1 MVHSEDHGDA
11 HWNQTEMGA
20 GMCGWCSYPSM
31 RMWSMVKASMSVIDG
46 SRMRFGRGAGFE
58 SQLLPRLIKVVAVE
72 MSVPKGVHERVP
84 TSNPVTW
91 AVYVREEAVGCDV
104 EWNAE
109 EDISRPLVHLTM
121 KSPAE
126 DIELDERMAGH
137 QGHGVEVIDVPCTD
151 DDPAGGR
158 ILLDQPDGLGD
169 LVVDAPITALPASP
183 LLTIDGSEIPMLI
196 RPLVPDADTVVLQ
209 VTDVGASFQ
218 EPEQLMDDAREDVN
232 AS

>member
-1 MVHSEDHGDA
+1 
-11 HWNQTEMGA
+11 
-20 GMCGWCSYPSM
+20 M
-31 RMWSMVKASMSVIDG
+31 R
-46 SRMRFGRGAGFE
+46 
-58 SQLLPRLIKVVAVE
+58 
-72 MSVPKGVHERVP
+72 
-84 TSNPVTW
+84 
-91 AVYVREEAVGCDV
+91 CV

-126 DIELDERMAGH
+126 DIELMNAWQGIKAMASRSSTFH
-137 QGHGVEVIDVPCTD
+137 ALMTIS
-151 DDPAGGR
+151 AGGR

-209 VTDVGASFQ
+209 EGRWCFPSGTRATHG
-218 EPEQLMDDAREDVN
+218 
-232 AS
+232 

>member
-1 MVHSEDHGDA
+1 
-11 HWNQTEMGA
+11 
-20 GMCGWCSYPSM
+20 
-31 RMWSMVKASMSVIDG
+31 
-46 SRMRFGRGAGFE
+46 
-58 SQLLPRLIKVVAVE
+58 
-72 MSVPKGVHERVP
+72 MSVPKGVHEGP
-84 TSNPVTW
+84 HLQSSHLSDH
-91 AVYVREEAVGCDV
+91 VREEAVGCDV

-169 LVVDAPITALPASP
+169 LVVDVPITALPASP

-209 VTDVGASFQ
+209 VTDVGASFRNQ
-218 EPEQLMDDAREDVN
+218 SNSWMMLGRCRRFVVTSGKPCVRSKVI
-232 AS
+232 